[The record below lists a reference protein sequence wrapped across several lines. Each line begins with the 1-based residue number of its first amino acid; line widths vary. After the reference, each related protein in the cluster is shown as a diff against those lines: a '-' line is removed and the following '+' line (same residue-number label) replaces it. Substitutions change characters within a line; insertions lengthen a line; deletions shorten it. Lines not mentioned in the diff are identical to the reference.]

1 MINVWISSR
10 FFINTIASVVFGMNI
25 DCYVDCETDFEKHG
39 KNLLSIPRFLFAKF
53 MPRLAMMFKISILNP
68 EAEKFFMKLCKRQ
81 DSKQEVKDV
90 LGTLLN
96 VAEENPDMAAEVLYK
111 TCLQFFTDGYESA
124 TMISSILLHHL
135 LFHPEM
141 QEKIQEEIDAVFENK
156 GDDGE
161 IEQEDLNNMPYL
173 DQVCHIIVLSTN

>member
-1 MINVWISSR
+1 
-10 FFINTIASVVFGMNI
+10 
-25 DCYVDCETDFEKHG
+25 
-39 KNLLSIPRFLFAKF
+39 
-53 MPRLAMMFKISILNP
+53 MFKISMMNP
-68 EAEKFFMKLCKRQ
+68 EAEKFFMKLCEMIVHSRQ

-96 VAEENPDMAAEVLYK
+96 VAEENPDMAAEILYK

-161 IEQEDLNNMPYL
+161 IEQEDLNSMPYL
-173 DQVCHIIVLSTN
+173 DQVCYIISVINQHS

>member
-1 MINVWISSR
+1 MKI
-10 FFINTIASVVFGMNI
+10 
-25 DCYVDCETDFEKHG
+25 
-39 KNLLSIPRFLFAKF
+39 LS
-53 MPRLAMMFKISILNP
+53 KISQMTGM
-68 EAEKFFMKLCKRQ
+68 EKVIMKWLEYFASQNASQRTFMKLCKMIVHSRQ
-81 DSKQEVKDV
+81 ESKQEVKDV

-96 VAEENPDMAAEVLYK
+96 VAEENPDMAAEVLYR

-124 TMISSILLHHL
+124 TVISSILFHHL
-135 LFHPEM
+135 LFHPEI

-173 DQVCHIIVLSTN
+173 DQVYHTINLLC